1 MKTTHVPASHVHL
14 LTGPVHGVLT
24 TMSPDGQP
32 HSSIVWVGYGGEHVL
47 ISTSLERYKARNM
60 LANQRATLLVIDP
73 ADANHFLEVRGRVID
88 YVDDEGDAFVD
99 SQTRLY
105 TDGRKRR
112 YYGDVFT
119 ESQRALETRVT
130 FRIEIIKLN
139 TDAIFK

>member
-1 MKTTHVPASHVHL
+1 MNHVPESHLDL

-24 TMSPDGQP
+24 TMTADGQP
-32 HSSIVWVGYGGEHVL
+32 HSSIVWVGFERERVL

-60 LANQRATLLVIDP
+60 VTNPRVTLLVIDP

-88 YVDDEGDAFVD
+88 HVEDEGDVFVN

-112 YYGDVFT
+112 YYGDVFP
-119 ESQRALETRVT
+119 ESQKALETRVT
-130 FRIEIIKLN
+130 FRIEIIKIN
-139 TDAIFK
+139 TDAIFN